1 MNDKGF
7 ITIHRK
13 LTDWEWYSDIKTK
26 VLFIHLLISVNW
38 ECKSWRGITINRGS
52 IITSIS
58 HLSAETNLTPQ
69 NIRTCL
75 KRLKSTNEI
84 TIVPTNKFTL
94 ITIVKYDDYQ
104 NKDSSPTI
112 KTTNNQH
119 SSNNQST
126 TTKPLKPLKPLK
138 QPIPAFYEFLEFA
151 NLKIVEY
158 KLNVSE
164 TDLKMK
170 YESWIE
176 NDWMTGGN
184 KPRKILNWK
193 TTLINTLK
201 YLNQKEKFPA
211 KKEKVDAAT
220 IVQREMGII
229 K

>member
-38 ECKSWRGITINRGS
+38 EDKNWRGININRGS

-58 HLSAETNLTPQ
+58 HLSTETNLTPQ

-75 KRLKSTNEI
+75 KKLKSTNEI
-84 TIVPTNKFTL
+84 TLVTTNKFTL

-104 NKDSSPTI
+104 NNENKSTNKI
-112 KTTNNQH
+112 TNNQQTI
-119 SSNNQST
+119 NNQVT
-126 TTKPLKPLKPLK
+126 TTKPLEQLKPLK
-138 QPIPAFYEFLEFA
+138 QSIPNLDEFLEFS
-151 NLKIVEY
+151 NLKISEY
-158 KLNVSE
+158 KLNISE

-176 NDWMTGGN
+176 NDWKTGGN

-201 YLNQKEKFPA
+201 YLNQKEKSFV
-211 KKEKVDAAT
+211 KKEKEDAAT
-220 IVQREMGII
+220 IVQRRNGLI
-229 K
+229 